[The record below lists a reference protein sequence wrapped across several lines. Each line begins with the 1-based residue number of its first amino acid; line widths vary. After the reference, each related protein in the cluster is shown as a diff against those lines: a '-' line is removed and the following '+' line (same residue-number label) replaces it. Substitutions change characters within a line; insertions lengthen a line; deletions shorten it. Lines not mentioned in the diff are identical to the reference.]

1 MLAHEIAFFDEHKTG
16 DLTNRLSSDTT
27 RMQDAA
33 TTNLSML
40 LELLP
45 VVKSHQTK
53 LSKLQVPLLLGLWSL
68 CPTRIE
74 LSRAWMALPCLHAWG
89 L

>member
-1 MLAHEIAFFDEHKTG
+1 
-16 DLTNRLSSDTT
+16 
-27 RMQDAA
+27 
-33 TTNLSML
+33 ML

-45 VVKSHQTK
+45 VVQSHQAK

-68 CPTRIE
+68 WPTQIG